1 MSLVLHVSKPG
12 KREGAVIVGA
22 PDASAVVE
30 SASLNS
36 STFTQVLTFS
46 ATQADRLRRC
56 FGGYTDFDVELAF
69 ISPGE
74 TAAAVA
80 PVYLIPPSGGLMTYG
95 GLLDNENTEVWARL
109 VV

>member
-12 KREGAVIVGA
+12 KREGVVIVGA
-22 PDASAVVE
+22 PDASAVID
-30 SASLNS
+30 SATLNS
-36 STFTQVLTFS
+36 STFVQVLTFS

-56 FGGYTDFDVELAF
+56 FGGYTTFDVELAF
-69 ISPGE
+69 VSPGE

-80 PVYLIPPSGGLMTYG
+80 PVYLVPPGGGLITYG

-109 VV
+109 IP